1 MTRWM
6 RITVDVAIIALLA
19 LGVAFVP
26 GGGDA
31 AEAAT
36 TALVIAFLAV
46 MGVAGRRL
54 FLQNRL
60 TIDTLSD
67 RDRGLLYGGL
77 GLLVLMV
84 AGADSLLDTAGG
96 TLLWVGLLALGVI
109 IIARVWVE
117 ANRY

>member
-1 MTRWM
+1 MSRRTRAVAD
-6 RITVDVAIIALLA
+6 IAIIALLA
-19 LGVAFVP
+19 LGVAFLP
-26 GGGDA
+26 GGGAA

-46 MGVAGRRL
+46 MAVAGRRL
-54 FLQNRL
+54 FLQNTL

-67 RDRGLLYGGL
+67 RDRGFLYGGI

-84 AGADSLLDTAGG
+84 AGADSMLDTAGG